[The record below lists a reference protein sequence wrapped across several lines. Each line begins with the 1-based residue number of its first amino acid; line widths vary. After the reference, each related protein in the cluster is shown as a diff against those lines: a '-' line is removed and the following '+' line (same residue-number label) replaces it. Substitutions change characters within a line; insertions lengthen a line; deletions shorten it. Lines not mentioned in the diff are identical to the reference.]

1 MVLVLFAGCHLG
13 PQTPSSSLPGSMLQ
27 YDVSYFEGSPL
38 SGDKP
43 ADSHS
48 LRLEDTFGIIVTF
61 VAMNPWSE
69 NTLEPVAS
77 QTQMI
82 TVLPA
87 NTAVTAVAQLMKRAR
102 VGVIQSETQFLEQIT
117 VKNPDVPLPVETL
130 CGILPNGV
138 GARFRILERP
148 TVDSGAI
155 RTLEIQLR
163 RRLPQ
168 EPESQEPSATG
179 ISLEISLV
187 ATGIP
192 KPVALPDGDNVASS
206 GKEQKQSVSAVTSML
221 TTETILLTP
230 QVLQEQDRLAIVLS
244 SPFTGEEIAAFAALI
259 EVKPPPQKGTA
270 EAVAYTA
277 LLKQCQDYLLAA
289 AEVSGRKEGP
299 QFDAGRQGIEDAI
312 QLLQSPAHK
321 QRALLY
327 LTQETGAPLMEDI
340 ALSATDI
347 VVDQLAQA
355 ITNEYVSGSSFET
368 DKLGWRLEKVT
379 YQLLVKLMSADQPS
393 PELEAILIRHTGEVG
408 RHPSVLEE
416 MISDAIS
423 IKDLEQRL
431 LLENS
436 IYLED
441 ISPAA
446 RVRAFEWLVAKGQA
460 PEGYDPLA
468 SLKERRSVLNRILQ
482 EQE

>member
-1 MVLVLFAGCHLG
+1 
-13 PQTPSSSLPGSMLQ
+13 
-27 YDVSYFEGSPL
+27 
-38 SGDKP
+38 
-43 ADSHS
+43 
-48 LRLEDTFGIIVTF
+48 
-61 VAMNPWSE
+61 
-69 NTLEPVAS
+69 
-77 QTQMI
+77 
-82 TVLPA
+82 
-87 NTAVTAVAQLMKRAR
+87 
-102 VGVIQSETQFLEQIT
+102 
-117 VKNPDVPLPVETL
+117 
-130 CGILPNGV
+130 
-138 GARFRILERP
+138 
-148 TVDSGAI
+148 
-155 RTLEIQLR
+155 
-163 RRLPQ
+163 
-168 EPESQEPSATG
+168 
-179 ISLEISLV
+179 
-187 ATGIP
+187 
-192 KPVALPDGDNVASS
+192 
-206 GKEQKQSVSAVTSML
+206 
-221 TTETILLTP
+221 
-230 QVLQEQDRLAIVLS
+230 
-244 SPFTGEEIAAFAALI
+244 
-259 EVKPPPQKGTA
+259 
-270 EAVAYTA
+270 
-277 LLKQCQDYLLAA
+277 
-289 AEVSGRKEGP
+289 
-299 QFDAGRQGIEDAI
+299 
-312 QLLQSPAHK
+312 
-321 QRALLY
+321 
-327 LTQETGAPLMEDI
+327 MEDI

-468 SLKERRSVLNRILQ
+468 SLKERRSVLNRIRQ